1 MGVLTYDSSTIG
13 LLECLHAYHE
23 RVQNCS
29 KDAADKYAVLLNL
42 GQLFTPADIVGIHGI
57 SDYKVSKLELKKCV
71 VNWMIKYTDNA
82 ASALFVIK
90 IAKETSTHIYKGLK
104 EYIKMAP
111 TPKNYKFNF
120 PILLK
125 KVLAHTRYNC
135 LYDMLCPAKACTYL
149 EDLKKGS
156 KMDRKKV
163 FNFNQPFA
171 NETHIGTVS
180 IFHYPLIRPLQLSVH
195 GEGAVND
202 KIKTK
207 KRWAVADLPSKGS
220 IPNVVVDV
228 QAFVPEM
235 KSASTLSEKS
245 KVNDEIKMK
254 KISAVADLPSEG
266 SIPNVF
272 VNVEAV
278 VWETKSASTLSENQ
292 NSMMKSK

>member
-1 MGVLTYDSSTIG
+1 
-13 LLECLHAYHE
+13 
-23 RVQNCS
+23 
-29 KDAADKYAVLLNL
+29 
-42 GQLFTPADIVGIHGI
+42 
-57 SDYKVSKLELKKCV
+57 
-71 VNWMIKYTDNA
+71 
-82 ASALFVIK
+82 
-90 IAKETSTHIYKGLK
+90 
-104 EYIKMAP
+104 
-111 TPKNYKFNF
+111 
-120 PILLK
+120 
-125 KVLAHTRYNC
+125 
-135 LYDMLCPAKACTYL
+135 
-149 EDLKKGS
+149 
-156 KMDRKKV
+156 MDRKKV